1 MMSYLNVLFSVIESP
16 WVQIGILAVLILL
29 LVYYIYA
36 KFSYFENKIETLEN
50 ILLNLQTGQVEQI
63 ASLINKEIQRN
74 ASPLPDAE
82 STEAPL
88 PEASQPSPAP
98 VQQETMASFIN
109 DVQEIPVTEPV
120 ISNVTMTIMKST
132 PMNHEVPGLPYE
144 VEETAIVQDVT
155 DEVSSPVPVDQESTS
170 AFVQSILA
178 SHEADV
184 RHPDNTTVVTQNSSS
199 TTNTTYSQMKV
210 AQLRLLAM
218 DRNLRIPSKSKK
230 QDIIDLLLSNE

>member
-1 MMSYLNVLFSVIESP
+1 MSYLNVLFSVVESA

-74 ASPLPDAE
+74 ASPIPDIDETAI
-82 STEAPL
+82 
-88 PEASQPSPAP
+88 PEVAPAP
-98 VQQETMASFIN
+98 QEENMASLVSI
-109 DVQEIPVTEPV
+109 DSVQEIPVTEPV
-120 ISNVTMTIMKST
+120 ISNVTMTIMRTAPINDDSLV
-132 PMNHEVPGLPYE
+132 MPYE
-144 VEETAIVQDVT
+144 GEETAIVQDVT
-155 DEVSSPVPVDQESTS
+155 NDVSSPLPVDDESTS

-178 SHEADV
+178 SHEAEV

-199 TTNTTYSQMKV
+199 TTKTTYSQMKV

-230 QDIIDLLLSNE
+230 QDIIDLLVSNERM